1 MPKHY
6 DYKALRTMLEAMSPV
21 EITVADQTWQTS
33 PLDWNLAFFE
43 RALRY
48 GPQQHFN
55 DKHGAAKKG
64 TPDEEKHNGVSIE
77 LGAVHDGTWVAGRA
91 RRAGAK
97 FDSLEDEAIY
107 LTIMSGLDKEQREA
121 VDGLT
126 KDERTAVM
134 QDAWKEHGEKPE
146 VKAVYE
152 EKLRRLQ
159 SPKVPKLKLAFKL

>member
-6 DYKALRTMLEAMSPV
+6 DYKALRTMLEEMSLV

-48 GPQQHFN
+48 GAQQHFN
-55 DKHGAAKKG
+55 DKHGAAPKG
-64 TPDEEKHNGVSIE
+64 TPNEEKHAGVSLE
-77 LGAVHDGTWVAGRA
+77 LGTIHDGTWIAGRA
-91 RRAGAK
+91 RRTGAK
-97 FDSLEDEAIY
+97 FDSLEEEAAY

-126 KDERTAVM
+126 KEERQMTMA
-134 QDAWKEHGEKPE
+134 QAWAEHGEKPE

-159 SPKVPKLKLAFKL
+159 APKAPKLKLAFKL